1 MKHNNEG
8 FHFNLSVLIIP
19 LLIIL
24 IPPDYLIST
33 SILKNVNSI
42 AVLII
47 FCILILLTFIKRRF
61 NIFIIISI
69 ILFFWQSFSSYF
81 LAKGLLDIS
90 NNLRIISLM
99 LLVNLTIRKYPRST
113 LNSLSYLFGAYI
125 IINFMTII
133 LFKEGLYLD

>member
-1 MKHNNEG
+1 
-8 FHFNLSVLIIP
+8 
-19 LLIIL
+19 
-24 IPPDYLIST
+24 
-33 SILKNVNSI
+33 
-42 AVLII
+42 LII

-99 LLVNLTIRKYPRST
+99 LLVNLTIRNYPRST

-125 IINFMTII
+125 IINFITII
-133 LFKEGLYLD
+133 LFKEGLYLDNPRAGQYRNAWFLGIDNQFAFYLIPGIIFLIINSLYVR